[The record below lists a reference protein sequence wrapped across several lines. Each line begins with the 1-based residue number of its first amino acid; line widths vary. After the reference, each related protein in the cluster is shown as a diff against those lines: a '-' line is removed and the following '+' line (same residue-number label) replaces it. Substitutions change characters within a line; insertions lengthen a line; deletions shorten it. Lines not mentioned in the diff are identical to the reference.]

1 MFGDFFRDLFN
12 FRGVNWWVLLGGL
25 GSNFIVFVIFGLGGA
40 YLAMN
45 EGTAA
50 FYQTYGPVLMVLV
63 IFVACVLT
71 GWVTGKISDDYP
83 VKHAFISSL
92 GAVAPLLFMGVISLN
107 PMMLVLA
114 GVAAAGNLNGGM
126 LSVRKRHYHGPD
138 GRD

>member
-12 FRGVNWWVLLGGL
+12 FRGINWWVLLGGL
-25 GSNFIVFVIFGLGGA
+25 GANFIVFVIFGIGGA
-40 YLAMN
+40 YLASN
-45 EGTAA
+45 EATAG
-50 FYQTYGPVLMVLV
+50 FYQSYGPPLMVIVL
-63 IFVACVLT
+63 FLACGLA
-71 GWVTGKISDDYP
+71 GWVTGKISDEYP

-92 GAVAPLLFMGVISLN
+92 GAVTPLLFMAIMSLN

-126 LSVRKRHYHGPD
+126 LSVRKRHYYGPD